1 MITPLQ
7 WERWQDC
14 LRSHPDREYA
24 AYIVRGIRSGFH
36 VGFQYGLAP
45 CQSAQRNMLS
55 ASQCQGKISEFL
67 ATECAAGRVLG
78 PFSRDMVPMVQVN
91 RMGAVP
97 KSTPGK
103 YRLIVDLSYPEGQSV
118 NSRISEALCSLS
130 YVSVEGAAQTV
141 LRLGRG
147 ALLAKVDIRNAYRNI
162 PVHPDDRWLLGL
174 SWKGDI
180 FIDTVLPFGLRSAP
194 KIFNSVADALEWI
207 VRSNGV
213 EEICHYLYDFL
224 VVGAPGS
231 PQCSESLAA
240 LLGCI
245 EFLGFPVAVEKVE
258 GRC

>member
-1 MITPLQ
+1 
-7 WERWQDC
+7 
-14 LRSHPDREYA
+14 
-24 AYIVRGIRSGFH
+24 
-36 VGFQYGLAP
+36 
-45 CQSAQRNMLS
+45 
-55 ASQCQGKISEFL
+55 
-67 ATECAAGRVLG
+67 
-78 PFSRDMVPMVQVN
+78 MVQVN

-130 YVSVEGAAQTV
+130 YVSVEGAAQIM

-194 KIFNSVADALEWI
+194 KIFNSVADALDR
-207 VRSNGV
+207 V
-213 EEICHYLYDFL
+213 D
-224 VVGAPGS
+224 S
-231 PQCSESLAA
+231 PLQ
-240 LLGCI
+240 
-245 EFLGFPVAVEKVE
+245 
-258 GRC
+258 RCRGDLPLP